1 MIISPCISI
10 CKTDPVTCFF
20 YGCGS
25 KNADKKEMEEF
36 FNCRRVEKAK
46 SKRNS
51 NKT

>member
-25 KNADKKEMEEF
+25 KNADKKICKIEET
-36 FNCRRVEKAK
+36 NVE
-46 SKRNS
+46 
-51 NKT
+51 